1 MLWDCRWKKLLLLLL
16 CTLWNCTIL
25 DNLQWNFRSFSY
37 HKPFVQFVAVDKPST
52 DIYILVL
59 FIVDGNATC
68 TTNLSSSGAVQE
80 NDVIVM
86 TCSITYSGNWAPV
99 MRWFNSV
106 TRHNFTDDDITST
119 NINTTVT
126 SQLTVTASANLNGS
140 RLVCVTYF
148 NEPKTSLPTTA
159 TNVPSY
165 MYTWTS
171 AIFNVQC
178 K

>member
-1 MLWDCRWKKLLLLLL
+1 MAYILLL
-16 CTLWNCTIL
+16 C
-25 DNLQWNFRSFSY
+25 
-37 HKPFVQFVAVDKPST
+37 
-52 DIYILVL
+52 
-59 FIVDGNATC
+59 IVDGNATC
-68 TTNLSSSGAVQE
+68 TTNLSASGVVQE

-106 TRHNFTDDDITST
+106 TRRNFTDDDITST
-119 NINTTVT
+119 NINTVVT
-126 SQLTVTASANLNGS
+126 SKLTVTTSANLSGS

-159 TNVPSY
+159 TNLPSY

-171 AIFNVQC
+171 VTLNVLC